1 MTTTA
6 TSPADTL
13 VDVPDL
19 LARLKLAVE
28 HLSDLRDSTT
38 GSEKARLAGKIEG
51 LNRGARV
58 FTTVLKGL
66 DVPVGVAVDTMT
78 KLDPAARTN
87 DSISVED
94 HHISA
99 GVQLSIEYV
108 HHPKPLGAKPV
119 PA

>member
-6 TSPADTL
+6 TTSAGPY
-13 VDVPDL
+13 VDVQDL
-19 LARLKLAVE
+19 QQRLRLAVE
-28 HLSDLRDSTT
+28 HLSDLRDCAT

-66 DVPVGVAVDTMT
+66 DVPVEVAVNTIM
-78 KLDPAARTN
+78 KMDPSTRTN

-94 HHISA
+94 HNISS
-99 GVQLSIEYV
+99 GVQLAIEYLTN
-108 HHPKPLGAKPV
+108 PKPL